1 MPLATRSWISPRSG
15 IYNMPEGA
23 PNAIPKAL
31 YLLDT
36 EALQK
41 IYGEEER
48 AAVTGLADVYAPPQ
62 TADSVAKNP
71 GVLAEAE
78 VILSGWGAPT
88 FDRAFLAAAPNLRVV
103 LYGAGSIRR
112 VATPALWNRGIRVT
126 SAYAANA
133 VPVSEYTLAAI
144 LFSLKRGWHVA
155 FSARRERALPSQS
168 QIPGAY
174 GSTVGLVSL
183 GMVGRLVRER
193 LRPFDLRVVAYDPY
207 VTPEEARDPGLDL
220 MSLEDL
226 FASSDVVSLHAPLLP
241 ETEGMI
247 LGSHLASMKRNAT
260 LINTSRGAVVREAE
274 MVEVLEERPDLWV
287 VLDVTHPEPPE
298 PDSRLYDLPP
308 VVLTP
313 HIAGSLGNECR
324 RMGRL
329 VVDAL
334 RRYVAG
340 EPLEHEITRERAT
353 LLA

>member
-1 MPLATRSWISPRSG
+1 MTTPF
-15 IYNMPEGA
+15 
-23 PNAIPKAL
+23 PKAL
-31 YLLDT
+31 YLLDSGAF
-36 EALQK
+36 EK

-48 AAVTGLADVYAPPQ
+48 AAVAGLADLYAPLQ
-62 TADSVAKNP
+62 TGNSVAKNP

-78 VILSGWGAPT
+78 VVLSGWGVPAM
-88 FDRAFLAAAPNLRVV
+88 DGGFLAAAPNLRVV
-103 LYGAGSIRR
+103 FYGAGSIRR
-112 VATPALWNRGIRVT
+112 VATPAFWERGLRIT

-133 VPVSEYTLAAI
+133 VPVSEYALAAI
-144 LFSLKRGWHVA
+144 LFSLKRGWHFA
-155 FSARRERALPSQS
+155 FSAQREKALPRQG
-168 QIPGAY
+168 QVPGAY

-193 LRPFDLRVVAYDPY
+193 LRPFDLRVVAYDPF
-207 VTPEEARDPGLDL
+207 VTPEEAHVLRVDL

-226 FASSDVVSLHAPLLP
+226 FASSDVVSLHVPLLP

-274 MVEVLEERPDLWV
+274 MVEVLGERPDLWA
-287 VLDVTHPEPPE
+287 VLDVTPPEPPE
-298 PDSRLYDLPP
+298 PDSRLYDLSN

-329 VVDAL
+329 VVDEL

-340 EPLEHEITRERAT
+340 EPLKHEITRERAA
-353 LLA
+353 LMA

>member
-1 MPLATRSWISPRSG
+1 
-15 IYNMPEGA
+15 MPEVGTT
-23 PNAIPKAL
+23 PFPKAL
-31 YLLDT
+31 YLLDR
-36 EALQK
+36 EAFEK

-48 AAVTGLADVYAPPQ
+48 AAVAELADVYAPPQ
-62 TADSVAKNP
+62 TGDSVAKNP
-71 GVLAEAE
+71 RVLAEAE
-78 VILSGWGAPT
+78 VILSGWGAPAMDAT
-88 FDRAFLAAAPNLRVV
+88 FLEAVPNLRVV

-112 VATPALWNRGIRVT
+112 VATPVLWNRGVRIT

-133 VPVSEYTLAAI
+133 VPVSEYALAAI
-144 LFSLKRGWHVA
+144 LFSLKRGWHFA
-155 FSARRERALPSQS
+155 FSARREKALPRQS
-168 QIPGAY
+168 QVPGAY

-207 VTPEEARDPGLDL
+207 VTPEEAHVLGVDL

-226 FASSDVVSLHAPLLP
+226 FASSEVVSLHAPLLP
-241 ETEGMI
+241 ETEGLI
-247 LGSHLASMKRNAT
+247 LGSHLASMRRNAT

-274 MVEVLEERPDLWV
+274 MVEVLEERPDLWA

-298 PDSRLYDLPP
+298 PDSRLYDLPN

-313 HIAGSLGNECR
+313 HIAGSLGSECR

-329 VVDAL
+329 VVDEL

-340 EPLEHEITRERAT
+340 EPLEYEITRERAA
-353 LLA
+353 LMA

>member
-1 MPLATRSWISPRSG
+1 MPLATRSSRSPRSG

-23 PNAIPKAL
+23 TISIPKAL
-31 YLLDT
+31 YLLDSD
-36 EALQK
+36 AFHK
-41 IYGEEER
+41 IYGEEEQ
-48 AAVTGLADVYAPPQ
+48 AAVAELADIYAPPQ
-62 TADSVAKNP
+62 TRDSVARNS

-78 VILSGWGAPT
+78 VILSGWGAPAM
-88 FDRAFLAAAPNLRVV
+88 DAAFLDAAPNLRLV

-112 VATPALWNRGIRVT
+112 VATPALWDRGVRIT

-144 LFSLKRGWHVA
+144 LFSLKRGWHFA
-155 FSARRERALPSQS
+155 FSAQREKSLPGQS
-168 QIPGAY
+168 QVPGAY

-207 VTPEEARDPGLDL
+207 VTPEEARDLGADL

-226 FASSDVVSLHAPLLP
+226 FASSDVVSLHAPWLP

-247 LGSHLASMKRNAT
+247 RGSHLASMKRNAT
-260 LINTSRGAVVREAE
+260 LINTSRGAVVREGE
-274 MVEVLEERPDLWV
+274 MVEVLEKRPDLWV

-298 PDSRLYDLPP
+298 PGCRLYDLPN

-313 HIAGSLGNECR
+313 HIAGSLGSECR
-324 RMGRL
+324 RLGRL
-329 VVDAL
+329 VVDEL

-340 EPLEHEITRERAT
+340 EPLEHEITRERAA

>member
-1 MPLATRSWISPRSG
+1 
-15 IYNMPEGA
+15 MPEEVA
-23 PNAIPKAL
+23 TTVPKAL
-31 YLLDT
+31 YLLDGGAF
-36 EALQK
+36 EK
-41 IYGEEER
+41 IYGDEER
-48 AAVTGLADVYAPPQ
+48 TAVAELADVYAPPQ
-62 TADSVAKNP
+62 TAESVAMNP
-71 GVLAEAE
+71 GVLAEVE
-78 VILSGWGAPT
+78 VILSGWGAPAM
-88 FDRAFLAAAPNLRVV
+88 DAAFLEAAPDLRVV

-112 VATPALWNRGIRVT
+112 VATSALWDRGIRIT

-133 VPVSEYTLAAI
+133 VPVSEYVLAAI
-144 LFSLKRGWHVA
+144 LFSLKRGWHFA
-155 FSARRERALPSQS
+155 FSARHEKILPGQN

-207 VTPEEARDPGLDL
+207 VTPEEAHDLGVDL

-226 FASSDVVSLHAPLLP
+226 FESSEVVSLHSPWLP
-241 ETEGMI
+241 ETEDMI

-274 MVEVLEERPDLWV
+274 MIEVLEERPDLWA

-298 PDSRLYDLPP
+298 PGSRLYDLPN

-313 HIAGSLGNECR
+313 HIAGSLGSECR

-329 VVDAL
+329 VVDEL

-340 EPLEHEITRERAT
+340 EPLEYEICRERA
-353 LLA
+353 AMMA

>member
-1 MPLATRSWISPRSG
+1 
-15 IYNMPEGA
+15 MPEGVTT
-23 PNAIPKAL
+23 PFPKAL
-31 YLLDT
+31 YLLDSG
-36 EALQK
+36 AFAK

-48 AAVTGLADVYAPPQ
+48 AAVAGLADVYAPLQ
-62 TADSVAKNP
+62 TGDSVAKNP

-78 VILSGWGAPT
+78 VILSGWGAPAM
-88 FDRAFLAAAPNLRVV
+88 DGGFLAAAPNLRVV
-103 LYGAGSIRR
+103 FYGAGSIRR
-112 VATPALWNRGIRVT
+112 VAPPAFWERGLRIT

-133 VPVSEYTLAAI
+133 VPVSEYALAAI
-144 LFSLKRGWHVA
+144 LFSLKRGWHFA
-155 FSARRERALPSQS
+155 FSAQREKALPRQG
-168 QIPGAY
+168 QVPGAY

-193 LRPFDLRVVAYDPY
+193 LRPFDLRVVAYDPF
-207 VTPEEARDPGLDL
+207 VTPEEAHVLRVDL

-226 FASSDVVSLHAPLLP
+226 FASSDVVSLHVPLLP

-274 MVEVLEERPDLWV
+274 MVEVLGERPDLWA

-298 PDSRLYDLPP
+298 PDSRLYDLPN

-313 HIAGSLGNECR
+313 HIAGSLGSECR

-329 VVDAL
+329 VVDEL

-340 EPLEHEITRERAT
+340 EPLKHEITRERAA
-353 LLA
+353 LMA

>member
-1 MPLATRSWISPRSG
+1 
-15 IYNMPEGA
+15 MPEGMTT
-23 PNAIPKAL
+23 PFLNAL
-31 YLLDT
+31 YLLDSGAF
-36 EALQK
+36 EE

-48 AAVTGLADVYAPPQ
+48 AAVAGLADVYAPLQ
-62 TADSVAKNP
+62 TGNSVAKNP

-78 VILSGWGAPT
+78 VILSGWGAPAM
-88 FDRAFLAAAPNLRVV
+88 DGGFLAAAPNLRVV
-103 LYGAGSIRR
+103 FYGAGSIRR
-112 VATPALWNRGIRVT
+112 VATPAFWERGLRIT

-133 VPVSEYTLAAI
+133 VPVSEYALAAI
-144 LFSLKRGWHVA
+144 LFSLKRGWHFA
-155 FSARRERALPSQS
+155 FSAQREKALPRQGQVS
-168 QIPGAY
+168 GAY

-193 LRPFDLRVVAYDPY
+193 LRPFDLRVVAN
-207 VTPEEARDPGLDL
+207 DL

-226 FASSDVVSLHAPLLP
+226 FASSDVVSLLP

-274 MVEVLEERPDLWV
+274 MVEVLGERPDLWA

-298 PDSRLYDLPP
+298 PDSRLFDLPN

-329 VVDAL
+329 VVDEL

-340 EPLEHEITRERAT
+340 EPLKHEITRERAA
-353 LLA
+353 LMA

>member
-1 MPLATRSWISPRSG
+1 
-15 IYNMPEGA
+15 MPEA
-23 PNAIPKAL
+23 VTNAVPEAL
-31 YLLDT
+31 YLLDS
-36 EALQK
+36 EAFQK
-41 IYGEEER
+41 IYGKEER
-48 AAVTGLADVYAPPQ
+48 AAVAGLADVYTPPQ
-62 TADSVAKNP
+62 TGDSVAKDP

-78 VILSGWGAPT
+78 VILSGWGAPAM
-88 FDRAFLAAAPNLRVV
+88 DGAFLEAAPNLRAV

-112 VATPALWNRGIRVT
+112 VATPTLWDRGVRIT

-133 VPVSEYTLAAI
+133 VPVSEYVLAAI
-144 LFSLKRGWHVA
+144 LFSLKRGWHFA
-155 FSARRERALPSQS
+155 FSARREKTLPARGQV
-168 QIPGAY
+168 PGAY

-207 VTPEEARDPGLDL
+207 VTPEEARVLGVDL
-220 MSLEDL
+220 MPLEDL
-226 FASSDVVSLHAPLLP
+226 FASSEVVSLHTPWLP

-247 LGSHLASMKRNAT
+247 RGSHLASMKRNAT

-274 MVEVLEERPDLWV
+274 MVEGVKQRPDLWA

-298 PDSRLYDLPP
+298 QGSRLYDLSN

-313 HIAGSLGNECR
+313 HIAGSLGSECR

-329 VVDAL
+329 VVDEL

-340 EPLEHEITRERAT
+340 EPLKHEITRERAA

>member
-1 MPLATRSWISPRSG
+1 
-15 IYNMPEGA
+15 MPEGVT
-23 PNAIPKAL
+23 NAVPKAL
-31 YLLDT
+31 YLLDS
-36 EALQK
+36 EAFQK
-41 IYGEEER
+41 IYGDEER
-48 AAVTGLADVYAPPQ
+48 AAVAELADVYAPQQ
-62 TADSVAKNP
+62 TGKSVAKDP

-78 VILSGWGAPT
+78 VILSGWGAPAM
-88 FDRAFLAAAPNLRVV
+88 DGAFLDAAPNLRAV

-112 VATPALWNRGIRVT
+112 VATPALWDRGVRIT

-133 VPVSEYTLAAI
+133 VPVSEYVLAAI
-144 LFSLKRGWHVA
+144 LFSLKRGWHFA
-155 FSARRERALPSQS
+155 FSARREKVLPARGQV
-168 QIPGAY
+168 PGAC

-193 LRPFDLRVVAYDPY
+193 LRPFDLSVVAYDPY
-207 VTPEEARDPGLDL
+207 VTPEEARVLGVDL
-220 MSLEDL
+220 MPLEDL
-226 FASSDVVSLHAPLLP
+226 FASSEVVSLHTPWLP

-247 LGSHLASMKRNAT
+247 RGAHVASMKRNAT

-274 MVEVLEERPDLWV
+274 MVEVLKQRPDLWA

-298 PDSRLYDLPP
+298 PGFRLYDLSN

-313 HIAGSLGNECR
+313 HIAGSLGSECR

-329 VVDAL
+329 VVDEL

-340 EPLEHEITRERAT
+340 EPLKHEITRERAA

>member
-1 MPLATRSWISPRSG
+1 
-15 IYNMPEGA
+15 MPEGVTT
-23 PNAIPKAL
+23 PVPKAL
-31 YLLDT
+31 YLLDD
-36 EALQK
+36 EPFEK

-48 AAVTGLADVYAPPQ
+48 AAVAELADVYVPPQ
-62 TADSVAKNP
+62 TADTVAKNP
-71 GVLAEAE
+71 RVLAEVE
-78 VILSGWGAPT
+78 VILSGWGAPAM
-88 FDRAFLAAAPNLRVV
+88 DRAFLATAPNLQVV

-112 VATPALWNRGIRVT
+112 VATPALWERGVRIT

-133 VPVSEYTLAAI
+133 IPVSEYALAAI
-144 LFSLKRGWHVA
+144 LFSLRRGGRFS
-155 FSARRERALPSQS
+155 FSARCERPLPGQG
-168 QIPGAY
+168 QVPGAY

-183 GMVGRLVRER
+183 GMVGRLLRER

-207 VTPEEARDPGLDL
+207 VTPKGARVLGVNL

-226 FASSDVVSLHAPLLP
+226 FASAEVVSLHAPLLP

-247 LGSHLASMKRNAT
+247 QGSHLASMKRNAT

-274 MVEVLEERPDLWV
+274 MVEVLEVRHDLWA

-298 PDSRLYDLPP
+298 PDSRLYDLPN

-313 HIAGSLGNECR
+313 QIAGSQGSECR

-329 VVDAL
+329 VVDDL
-334 RRYVAG
+334 RPYVAG

-353 LLA
+353 LMA

>member
-1 MPLATRSWISPRSG
+1 
-15 IYNMPEGA
+15 MPEDV
-23 PNAIPKAL
+23 AITVPKAL
-31 YLLDT
+31 YLLDS
-36 EALQK
+36 EAFEK
-41 IYGEEER
+41 IYGDEER
-48 AAVTGLADVYAPPQ
+48 AAVAELADVYAPPQ
-62 TADSVAKNP
+62 TADSVAKDP
-71 GVLAEAE
+71 GVLAEVE
-78 VILSGWGAPT
+78 VILSGWGAPAM
-88 FDRAFLAAAPNLRVV
+88 DAAFLEAAPDLRVV

-112 VATPALWNRGIRVT
+112 VATPALWERGVRIT

-144 LFSLKRGWHVA
+144 LFSLKRGWHFA
-155 FSARRERALPSQS
+155 FSARREKALPGQG
-168 QIPGAY
+168 QVPGAY

-193 LRPFDLRVVAYDPY
+193 LQPFALNVVAYDPY
-207 VTPEEARDPGLDL
+207 VTSEEARVLGVDL
-220 MSLEDL
+220 ISLEDL
-226 FASSDVVSLHAPLLP
+226 FVSSEVVSLHAPWLP

-274 MVEVLEERPDLWV
+274 MVEVLEERPDLWA

-298 PDSRLYDLPP
+298 PDSRLYDLPN

-313 HIAGSLGNECR
+313 HIAGSLGGECR

-329 VVDAL
+329 VVDEL
-334 RRYVAG
+334 RQYVAG
-340 EPLEHEITRERAT
+340 EPLEYEITRERAA